1 MESTRQKR
9 VSKVILQDLAIYFQR
24 NVALFAKGGMITV
37 TTVRISPDLG
47 VAKVYLS
54 VFGVSDK
61 QATVEAIKER
71 GWEVRKFLGSEV
83 KHQLRR
89 VPELLF
95 FLDDSLDVIER
106 IDDLLKG

>member
-24 NVALFAKGGMITV
+24 NASLFAKGGMITV

-47 VAKVYLS
+47 SAKVYLS
-54 VFGVSDK
+54 IFAVADK
-61 QATVEAIKER
+61 QAVVDAIKQR
-71 GWEVRKFLGSEV
+71 SWEVRKFLGTEV
-83 KHQLRR
+83 KDQLRR

-95 FLDDSLDVIER
+95 FLDDSLDQIER
-106 IDDLLKG
+106 IEDLLK